1 MAGRLFLACTKALPS
16 GQSKSLR
23 PWMKAMRTKAMPKL
37 FLLLLAGQTA
47 RAIAEEAGQLVA
59 IRLLKQ
65 LGGRL

>member
-1 MAGRLFLACTKALPS
+1 
-16 GQSKSLR
+16 
-23 PWMKAMRTKAMPKL
+23 MKAMRTKAMPKL